1 MRIDDL
7 TTVELQRLGRW
18 ALRSYLD
25 TAAGGQPA
33 GQRAWLAGQA
43 ASAELPQGR
52 VDHARIGP
60 VTVLRQGPDRAYV
73 AATVAAGERPAAG
86 LVAAELTTHDGI
98 LRVARAGHFPAA
110 RHHLDDA
117 SRWAL
122 EPEPPAHLVRL
133 LGPLPTGTQARACW
147 ATAAAIVTDY
157 RYTWGITDPGSALG
171 RQPEDAEQRAE
182 RDRAVAATRELLLG
196 IDIRQRRRTG
206 PGREPEGWDLGR

>member
-18 ALRSYLD
+18 ALRCYLD
-25 TAAGGQPA
+25 TAAGGQPG
-33 GQRAWLAGQA
+33 GQRAWLAAQPPA
-43 ASAELPQGR
+43 AELPHGR

-73 AATVAAGERPAAG
+73 ATAVAAGDRPAAG
-86 LVAAELTTHDGI
+86 LVAAELTTHDGL
-98 LRVARAGHFPAA
+98 LRTARAAHYPAA
-110 RHHLDDA
+110 RHLDDA

-133 LGPLPTGTQARACW
+133 LGPLPTGTQPRARW

-157 RYTWGITDPGSALG
+157 RDTWGITDPGSALG

-182 RDRAVAATRELLLG
+182 RDRAVSATRELLLG
-196 IDIRQRRRTG
+196 IDIPQPRRTE